1 VTAADSHATSG
12 PAEAF
17 IAELK
22 HWRDVRGL
30 SQSVL
35 AKKVGYT
42 PSYISKV
49 EHGQQRPSTAF
60 AEQADTVLR
69 AGVHC
74 GAPITSTRNSYDK
87 KLRHN
92 RIEAPLQHPSM
103 RIMDR
108 PA

>member
-1 VTAADSHATSG
+1 VSAADSHATSG

-35 AKKVGYT
+35 AKRVGYT

-49 EHGQQRPSTAF
+49 EHGHSTFAVWV
-60 AEQADTVLR
+60 AEQVARRSARDR
-69 AGVHC
+69 AKC
-74 GAPITSTRNSYDK
+74 CLP
-87 KLRHN
+87 
-92 RIEAPLQHPSM
+92 
-103 RIMDR
+103 
-108 PA
+108 